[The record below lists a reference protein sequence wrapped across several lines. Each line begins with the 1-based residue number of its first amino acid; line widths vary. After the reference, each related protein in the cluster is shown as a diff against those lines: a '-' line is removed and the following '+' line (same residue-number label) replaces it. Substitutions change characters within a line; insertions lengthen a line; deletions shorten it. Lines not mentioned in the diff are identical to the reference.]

1 MKEHKIIVEKA
12 FPRALSSWDCAEN
25 RIQSLIDDGWEVEK
39 LKCATMHSDEGACV
53 VAYLSRETEWAEES
67 KEVWAK

>member
-12 FPRALSSWDCAEN
+12 FPRALSSRDCAEY

-39 LKCATMHSDEGACV
+39 LECTTLHSDEGACV
-53 VAYLSRETEWAEES
+53 VAYFSRET
-67 KEVWAK
+67 K